1 MRSITIWMC
10 ETRSER
16 RQRWASPSYRKI
28 AYDGVY
34 FWGMNM
40 EKQEIA
46 KTIAGHDVKRV
57 HEKILRLSCQKVSM
71 TIFVSST
78 PRQGCFM

>member
-1 MRSITIWMC
+1 
-10 ETRSER
+10 
-16 RQRWASPSYRKI
+16 
-28 AYDGVY
+28 
-34 FWGMNM
+34 M
-40 EKQEIA
+40 EKQETA

-57 HEKILRLSCQKVSM
+57 HEKISDYLVKVSM